1 MKGTY
6 HRKTIEIP
14 KVHQTVT
21 FALNVEVQSILQ
33 KNALNILNR
42 IHLTLVARIVVYFI
56 KTDSAKTKGKDLIL
70 ENKDT
75 LNPEALPDPDTL
87 GCHTLDSNP
96 MREMIRIEHTKI
108 HIKIKA
114 KTDLAAT
121 PTPRALVEVDPTHR
135 KEKDP
140 THSTE
145 ISHLQ
150 DIIIIPRQ
158 TKPVDTEKCT

>member
-1 MKGTY
+1 MKDTCP
-6 HRKTIEIP
+6 RNTIEIP

-21 FALNVEVQSILQ
+21 FALNVAVQNTLQ
-33 KNALNILNR
+33 KNARNILNR

-75 LNPEALPDPDTL
+75 RNQEALPDPDTPVH
-87 GCHTLDSNP
+87 HTLDNNP

-114 KTDLAAT
+114 ETEFAAT
-121 PTPRALVEVDPTHR
+121 PTLKAIVEVDPVHR
-135 KEKDP
+135 TDKDP
-140 THSTE
+140 IHSN
-145 ISHLQ
+145 
-150 DIIIIPRQ
+150 
-158 TKPVDTEKCT
+158 

>member
-1 MKGTY
+1 MKDTY
-6 HRKTIEIP
+6 PRKTIEIP

-75 LNPEALPDPDTL
+75 RNREALPDPDTPVH
-87 GCHTLDSNP
+87 HTLDNNP
-96 MREMIRIEHTKI
+96 MREMIKIKHTKI
-108 HIKIKA
+108 HIRIKA
-114 KTDLAAT
+114 ETDLTAT
-121 PTPRALVEVDPTHR
+121 PTPTAIIKVDPVHR
-135 KEKDP
+135 TDKEP
-140 THSTE
+140 IHLTE

-150 DIIIIPRQ
+150 IIPNHQ
-158 TKPVDTEKCT
+158 TKPVDTE

>member
-1 MKGTY
+1 MKDTY
-6 HRKTIEIP
+6 PRKTIEIP

-21 FALNVEVQSILQ
+21 FVLNVAVQNTLQ

-42 IHLTLVARIVVYFI
+42 IHLTLIACIVVYFI

-87 GCHTLDSNP
+87 GRHTLDNNP
-96 MREMIRIEHTKI
+96 MREMIRIEHTKPPF
-108 HIKIKA
+108 
-114 KTDLAAT
+114 KTKTTVDLVAT
-121 PTPRALVEVDPTHR
+121 PTPKALVEVDPVHR
-135 KEKDP
+135 TDKDP
-140 THSTE
+140 IHSTE

-150 DIIIIPRQ
+150 IIPPRQ

>member
-1 MKGTY
+1 M
-6 HRKTIEIP
+6 
-14 KVHQTVT
+14 
-21 FALNVEVQSILQ
+21 EVQSILQ

-56 KTDSAKTKGKDLIL
+56 KTNSVKTKGKDLIL
-70 ENKDT
+70 ENKDI
-75 LNPEALPDPDTL
+75 LNLEALPDHDTL
-87 GCHTLDSNP
+87 GHHTIDNNP
-96 MREMIRIEHTKI
+96 MREMIRIEHTKL
-108 HIKIKA
+108 HIKIKTKA
-114 KTDLAAT
+114 DLAAT

-145 ISHLQ
+145 MSHLQ

-158 TKPVDTEKCT
+158 TKPVNTEKCT

>member
-1 MKGTY
+1 MKGSY

-21 FALNVEVQSILQ
+21 FALNVEVQNTLQ

-75 LNPEALPDPDTL
+75 LNPEALPDPNTL
-87 GCHTLDSNP
+87 GRRTLDNNP
-96 MREMIRIEHTKI
+96 MREIIRINHTKLPF
-108 HIKIKA
+108 
-114 KTDLAAT
+114 KTKTTVDLVAT
-121 PTPRALVEVDPTHR
+121 PTPKILVEVDPDHR
-135 KEKDP
+135 TDKDP
-140 THSTE
+140 IHSTE

-150 DIIIIPRQ
+150 KLIILPCQ

>member
-1 MKGTY
+1 MKDTY
-6 HRKTIEIP
+6 PRKTIEIP

-75 LNPEALPDPDTL
+75 RNQEALPDPDTPVH
-87 GCHTLDSNP
+87 HTLDNKP
-96 MREMIRIEHTKI
+96 MKKIEHTKI
-108 HIKIKA
+108 HTKIKE
-114 KTDLAAT
+114 KTDLALE
-121 PTPRALVEVDPTHR
+121 ALAEIEPAHKKN
-135 KEKDP
+135 KEMN
-140 THSTE
+140 H
-145 ISHLQ
+145 
-150 DIIIIPRQ
+150 
-158 TKPVDTEKCT
+158 